1 MVRQYCNRAIALRDG
16 EVMFNGAIAKL
27 DDEMLKVIN
36 RSYTGKT
43 HEGGFRF
50 METALSTFV

>member
-1 MVRQYCNRAIALRDG
+1 MVRQYCNR
-16 EVMFNGAIAKL
+16 AIAKL

-50 METALSTFV
+50 VETALSTFV